1 MSGRGHVSYSGGLD
15 LGEYLHTRRQLQI
28 PDGAAGQ
35 SRKKHLIANAKAR
48 RGHAAIALF
57 DVFDDRRQDIQNA
70 GRCRPLPHETDVAGP
85 DSQAQTLT
93 RTITGSGD
101 QESALAALKAGNKG
115 LVASEPV
122 CQVFLT
128 KARFDTGVDQ
138 RLTECHLSLA
148 SDCLCHAS
156 HTFCDV
162 ASG

>member
-1 MSGRGHVSYSGGLD
+1 MDSRVLNNSLASNPVVGLRGCFNDRQNIEGVKADGP
-15 LGEYLHTRRQLQI
+15 GEDDQ
-28 PDGAAGQ
+28 
-35 SRKKHLIANAKAR
+35 
-48 RGHAAIALF
+48 
-57 DVFDDRRQDIQNA
+57 FDDVD
-70 GRCRPLPHETDVAGP
+70 P
-85 DSQAQTLT
+85 
-93 RTITGSGD
+93 
-101 QESALAALKAGNKG
+101 ALAALKAGNKG